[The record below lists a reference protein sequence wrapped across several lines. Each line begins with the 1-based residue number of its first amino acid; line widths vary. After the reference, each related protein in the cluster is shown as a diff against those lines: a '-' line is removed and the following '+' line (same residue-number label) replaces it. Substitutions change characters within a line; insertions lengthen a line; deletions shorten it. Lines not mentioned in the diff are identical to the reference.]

1 MDLAQNKIS
10 GGVLQQRVAAYF
22 LRHVLSIFGPFCQNT
37 CTFFTLFTTHISS
50 QVMRKTYGTFLNMQW
65 FYDVSRFNNLN
76 WKGGNSL
83 VILEWISQ
91 YFMYLVNEALRYWK
105 FLWPTSGLKIG
116 MLQVSAA
123 TNMTL
128 NTMFWSF
135 MSHQTYWLFRDK
147 PTELIE
153 GSRKVKSTHAMFIRR
168 HLNRKLESGV
178 LTTFFSERF
187 WNGLHCRI
195 VLIFFIILDFQMKS
209 GLNFIT

>member
-22 LRHVLSIFGPFCQNT
+22 LRQILSIFGPFCHKT
-37 CTFFTLFTTHISS
+37 CTFFSLFRTHISS
-50 QVMRKTYGTFLNMQW
+50 QVMRKTCGTFLNMQW

-76 WKGGNSL
+76 WKGGKSL

-105 FLWPTSGLKIG
+105 FLWPTSALKIG

-168 HLNRKLESGV
+168 NLNRV
-178 LTTFFSERF
+178 RTTL
-187 WNGLHCRI
+187 W
-195 VLIFFIILDFQMKS
+195 
-209 GLNFIT
+209 